1 MKKKTR
7 TVINIL
13 VVILILILVYM
24 LFFRKHRMV
33 DIVNLDDVSEISIR
47 TQMTDPPKE
56 LNVPE
61 PEYKGVI
68 DALKGYTLKRLHRE
82 IPKGWQ
88 YDFSIKTKNGDSISI
103 LFQGSDSTDSN
114 SGKRTVGRVVIN
126 DKYYKVYG
134 YSPNDFLYL
143 FESK

>member
-1 MKKKTR
+1 MKTKIR
-7 TVINIL
+7 TIIEIL
-13 VVILILILVYM
+13 VIIFILILVYM
-24 LFFRKHRMV
+24 LFFRKHRMA

-61 PEYKGVI
+61 SEYKGLMDV
-68 DALKGYTLKRLHRE
+68 LKGYTLKRLHRE

-88 YDFSIKTKNGDSISI
+88 YDFNIKTKNGDSIFI
-103 LFQGSDSTDSN
+103 LFQGSDLADSN
-114 SGKRTVGRVVIN
+114 YGKRAVGRVAIN